1 MDATTQETR
10 FEDRMSDSD
19 ALMWFIEYDPALR
32 STIVTLSML
41 DVAPD
46 RERLLAKVDQATRVL
61 PRLRQRVAV
70 NPLSIAPPRWVAD
83 PDFDL
88 SFHVRFERLDEGATL
103 RDLLDF
109 AQPIAMEGL
118 DRDRPLWQMRV
129 VDGLEGG
136 RAALVMKLHHSLSD
150 GVGLVQMLSALVELE
165 REGHDGPAELPDV
178 PPFRVMSIA
187 ERMLDAL
194 GYERRKQVS
203 RVRRAWSFVAEGLS
217 EAVRD
222 PLAGAKGVMRAV
234 SSVGHLLRPV
244 SSPLSP
250 LMTKRSTRIR
260 MDVTTVDFREFKR
273 AARDAGGTIND
284 AFVAATAAGLRRYHE
299 THGATPSRLRMTMPI
314 NLRSEGEAGTGGNHF
329 VPVRFEVPIGSP
341 DPADAMRTIGRLARE
356 ERDEPALPVVDE
368 LAALFT
374 SFPAAVS
381 ASILGSMLKGV
392 DFLTSNVRGPSFPL
406 YLAGG
411 RILQMVG
418 FGPLT
423 GAAANLTMLSY
434 DGTCS
439 VGISTDPAAIPD
451 PDFFVECVVRGFE
464 EVLRCERAA

>member
-1 MDATTQETR
+1 MDTVEETR

-19 ALMWFIEYDPALR
+19 ALMWFIEHDPALR
-32 STIVTLSML
+32 STIVTLSLL
-41 DVAPD
+41 DAAPD

-61 PRLRQRVAV
+61 PRLRQKVAV
-70 NPLSIAPPRWVAD
+70 NPLSIAPPRWVVD

-88 SFHVRFERLDEGATL
+88 SFHVRFERLAEGSTL

-109 AQPIAMEGL
+109 AQPLAMEGL

-129 VDGLEGG
+129 VEGLLAG

-150 GVGLVQMLSALVELE
+150 GVGLVQMLSSLVELE
-165 REGHDGPAELPDV
+165 RSGHEGPAELPDL

-203 RVRRAWSFVAEGLS
+203 RVRRAWSFVAEGLT
-217 EAVRD
+217 EVVRD
-222 PLAGAKGVMRAV
+222 PLGGARGVLRAV
-234 SSVGHLLRPV
+234 ASVGHLLRPV

-260 MDVTTVDFREFKR
+260 MDVTTIDFRELKQ
-273 AARDAGGTIND
+273 AARNAGGTIND
-284 AFVAATAAGLRRYHE
+284 AFVAAAAAGLRHYHE
-299 THGATPSRLRMTMPI
+299 AHGATPSRLRMTMPI

-341 DPADAMRTIGRLARE
+341 DPAHAMRTIGRLARE

-406 YLAGG
+406 FLAGA
-411 RILQMVG
+411 RIDQMIG

-423 GAAANLTMLSY
+423 GAAANMTMLSY

-451 PDFFVECVVRGFE
+451 PDFFIECLVRGFG
-464 EVLRCERAA
+464 EVLRCDHAA

>member
-1 MDATTQETR
+1 MEPIEETR

-19 ALMWFIEYDPALR
+19 ALMWFIEHDPALR
-32 STIVTLSML
+32 STIVTVSLL

-46 RERLLAKVDQATRVL
+46 RGRLLAKVDQATRVL
-61 PRLRQRVAV
+61 PRLRQKVAV
-70 NPLSIAPPRWVAD
+70 NPLSIAPPRWVVD

-88 SFHVRFERLDEGATL
+88 SFHVRFDRLADDSTV

-109 AQPIAMEGL
+109 AQPLAMEGL

-129 VDGLEGG
+129 VEGLEAG

-165 REGHDGPAELPDV
+165 RSGHEGPAELPDL

-203 RVRRAWSFVAEGLS
+203 RVRRAWSFVAEGLT
-217 EAVRD
+217 EVVRD
-222 PLAGAKGVMRAV
+222 PLGGARGVLRAV
-234 SSVGHLLRPV
+234 ASVGHLLRPV

-260 MDVTTVDFREFKR
+260 MDVTTIDFRKLKH
-273 AARDAGGTIND
+273 AARNAGGTIND
-284 AFVAATAAGLRRYHE
+284 AFVAAAAAGLRHYHE
-299 THGATPSRLRMTMPI
+299 AHGATPSRLRMTMPI

-341 DPADAMRTIGRLARE
+341 DPALAMRTIGRLARE

-406 YLAGG
+406 YLAGA
-411 RILQMVG
+411 RIEQMTG

-451 PDFFVECVVRGFE
+451 PEFFIECLARGFE
-464 EVLRCERAA
+464 EVLRCDRAA

>member
-1 MDATTQETR
+1 MDTTEESR
-10 FEDRMSDSD
+10 LGDRMSDSD
-19 ALMWFIEYDPALR
+19 ALMWFIEHDPALR
-32 STIVTLSML
+32 STIVTISLL
-41 DVAPD
+41 DSLPD
-46 RERLLAKVDQATRVL
+46 RDRLLAKVDQATRVL
-61 PRLRQRVAV
+61 PRLRQKVAV
-70 NPLSIAPPRWVAD
+70 NPLSNAPPRWVVD

-88 SFHVRFERLDEGATL
+88 SFHVRFDRLADDSTV

-109 AQPIAMEGL
+109 AQPLAMEGL

-129 VDGLEGG
+129 VEGLEAG

-165 REGHDGPAELPDV
+165 RTGHEGPAELPDL

-194 GYERRKQVS
+194 GYERRKQVG

-217 EAVRD
+217 GVVRD
-222 PLAGAKGVMRAV
+222 PLGGAKGVLRAV
-234 SSVGHLLRPV
+234 ASVGHLLRPV

-250 LMTKRSTRIR
+250 LMTSRSTRIR
-260 MDVTTVDFREFKR
+260 LDVATVDFREIKR
-273 AARDAGGTIND
+273 AARTAGGTIND
-284 AFVAATAAGLRRYHE
+284 AFVAAAAAGLRHYHE
-299 THGATPSRLRMTMPI
+299 AHGATPSRLRMTMPI
-314 NLRSEGEAGTGGNHF
+314 SLRSSDEAGTGGNHF

-341 DPADAMRTIGRLARE
+341 DPVDSMRTIGRLARE
-356 ERDEPALPVVDE
+356 ERDAPALPVVDE

-406 YLAGG
+406 YLAGA
-411 RILQMVG
+411 RIERMVG

-434 DGTCS
+434 DGRCS

-451 PDFFVECVVRGFE
+451 PDFFVECLRRGFA
-464 EVLRCERAA
+464 EVLDGDRAA